1 VWGGLSDN
9 VCREHLSITRGGCR
23 SGIMKSQFRFVFVV
37 LYLTAVLVFTAH
49 LRSTG
54 NRIFYKLWNVDTERS
69 RLKQQLWQ
77 KQLRLESL
85 INPDAVSQRLGE

>member
-1 VWGGLSDN
+1 
-9 VCREHLSITRGGCR
+9 
-23 SGIMKSQFRFVFVV
+23 MKSQFRFVFVV
-37 LYLTAVLVFTAH
+37 LYLTAVLVFTAY
-49 LRSTG
+49 LRSAG
-54 NRIFYKLWNVDTERS
+54 NHIFYKLWNVDTERS